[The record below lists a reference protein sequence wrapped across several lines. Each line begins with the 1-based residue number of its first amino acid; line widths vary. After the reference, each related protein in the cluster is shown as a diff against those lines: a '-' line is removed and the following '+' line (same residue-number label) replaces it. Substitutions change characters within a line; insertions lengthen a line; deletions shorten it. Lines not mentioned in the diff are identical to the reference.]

1 MDVNIDTRRFHGT
14 MVPMPKPLPV
24 LDPMPT
30 AAACCAPLA
39 TEPLSVEDAQQL
51 ATRLKALAD
60 PGRLRLVSLL
70 LAAQAQEAC
79 TCDLTEPLGL
89 SQPTVSHHLKKLAE
103 AGIVVGERRGV
114 WTYYRVDPNALS
126 ALAQILLSPSAT

>member
-1 MDVNIDTRRFHGT
+1 MVVNIDIRRFRGI

-24 LDPMPT
+24 LDPVPT

-39 TEPLSVEDAQQL
+39 TAPLGIENAQQL

-70 LAAQAQEAC
+70 LAAPAQEAC

-89 SQPTVSHHLKKLAE
+89 SQPTVSHHLKRLAE
-103 AGIVVGERRGV
+103 AGIVVAERRRG

-126 ALAQILLSPSAT
+126 ALAQVLLSPQAA

>member
-1 MDVNIDTRRFHGT
+1 MASLGT
-14 MVPMPKPLPV
+14 MPKPLPV
-24 LDPMPT
+24 LDPVPT

-39 TEPLSVEDAQQL
+39 TAPLGAKEAQEL

-60 PGRLRLVSLL
+60 PARLRLVSLL
-70 LAAQAQEAC
+70 LAAPAQEAC
-79 TCDLTEPLGL
+79 TCDLTQPLGL

-103 AGIVVGERRGV
+103 AGIVVGERRRG

-126 ALAQILLSPSAT
+126 ALAHVLLSPLAA

>member
-1 MDVNIDTRRFHGT
+1 

-24 LDPMPT
+24 LNPVPT

-39 TEPLSVEDAQQL
+39 TAPLGADDAQEL

-60 PGRLRLVSLL
+60 PARLRLVSLL
-70 LAAQAQEAC
+70 LAAPAQEAC

-103 AGIVVGERRGV
+103 AGIVIGQRRGG
-114 WTYYRVDPNALS
+114 WTYYRVDPNALNT
-126 ALAQILLSPSAT
+126 LAHVLLSPQAT

>member
-1 MDVNIDTRRFHGT
+1 MAVNIDVCRFHGI

-24 LDPMPT
+24 LDPVLT

-39 TEPLSVEDAQQL
+39 TAPLGAAEAQEL

-70 LAAQAQEAC
+70 LAAPAQEAC

-103 AGIVVGERRGV
+103 AGIVVAERRRG
-114 WTYYRVDPNALS
+114 WTFYRVDPNALG
-126 ALAQILLSPSAT
+126 ALGQVLLSPQAA